1 MPVDQVQIAADI
13 AHIYTDLGSTDAEE
27 TASFYEPNGT
37 TLRGTGS
44 VIRGIHLSATQLRD
58 SGFADIYEESIYVQA
73 ADDPGVTREDVVTL
87 ANGNFRVL
95 KVAPG
100 PMSLIVRCDLGD
112 RYE

>member
-1 MPVDQVQIAADI
+1 MAVNQAQIAADI

-27 TASFYEPNGT
+27 TASFYQPDGT

-58 SGFADIYEESIYVQA
+58 SGFADVYEESIYVQT
-73 ADDPGVTREDVVTL
+73 ADNPGIAREDVITL
-87 ANGNFRVL
+87 ANGNFRVM

-112 RYE
+112 RWE